1 MHYFDYKE
9 QAQHGTSQFPF
20 AFYHVDG
27 EHPRYHMPY
36 HWHQEYEIIR
46 ILEGTLTLSLD
57 SEEFT
62 SSAGDI
68 FFIHDGVIHG
78 GTPDHCVY
86 ECIVFDLRLL
96 PAHTDGCRSC
106 FHLLSEHKK
115 RARSFFPSA
124 MKKDLPAFF
133 SCTRQLFS
141 CASSC
146 TFPGAASSVSE
157 SFPGQE
163 LMITGLLAQLFGT
176 ILQYETWETTS
187 SSMPAVPYR
196 KHRLEQ
202 LRSVLQYIEYHYA
215 EDITLDQLSS
225 IAGMSPK
232 YFCRFFDSIIHQ
244 TPIEYLNYYRIE
256 RACYELS
263 LGELSVTEV
272 GYNCGFHDTSYFIRI
287 FKREKGV
294 TPRTYQKELLQNQG
308 TS

>member
-20 AFYHVDG
+20 AFYHVDQ

-62 SSAGDI
+62 ANAGDMFLI
-68 FFIHDGVIHG
+68 RDGVIHG
-78 GTPDHCVY
+78 GTPDRCVY
-86 ECIVFDLRLL
+86 ECIVFNLRLL

-106 FHLLSEHKK
+106 FHVLSEHT
-115 RARSFFPSA
+115 RVVRSFFPSSLQET
-124 MKKDLPAFF
+124 MPCFF
-133 SCTRQLFS
+133 SCAEQLFS
-141 CASSC
+141 HASQ
-146 TFPGAASSVSE
+146 TFPGRDW
-157 SFPGQE
+157 F
-163 LMITGLLAQLFGT
+163 LTGLLTQLFGS
-176 ILQYETWETTS
+176 IFRYEAWEIS
-187 SSMPAVPYR
+187 SSQPAIPCR
-196 KHRLEQ
+196 KQRMEQ
-202 LRSVLQYIEYHYA
+202 LRSVLQYIDTHYA
-215 EDITLDQLSS
+215 DEVSLDQLSAV
-225 IAGMSPK
+225 AGMSPK
-232 YFCRFFDSIIHQ
+232 YFCRFFDSIIHK

-263 LGELSVTEV
+263 LGEQSITEV

-294 TPRTYQKELLQNQG
+294 TPRTYQKELLQNQA